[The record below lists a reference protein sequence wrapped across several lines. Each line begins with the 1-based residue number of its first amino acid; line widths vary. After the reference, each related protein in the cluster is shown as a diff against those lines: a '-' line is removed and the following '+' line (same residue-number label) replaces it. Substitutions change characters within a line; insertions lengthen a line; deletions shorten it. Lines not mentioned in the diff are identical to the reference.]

1 MIKGLY
7 TSALGMTTMMRQM
20 DVIADNLA
28 NVNTTGF
35 KKDRVA
41 TRAFTEEL
49 LVRLGD
55 SGDAP
60 FTSVPMGRISQGV
73 FIDDIYTDHTGGGL
87 RKTAAPLDLAISG
100 RGFFCVAPADNESLD
115 TEMYTR
121 DGAFTLSSDGLLL
134 TKEGNPVLGLNGM
147 IRIPP
152 GNITVSND
160 GSIFSN
166 DEFIDRLRMIDF
178 ADTHELRKGENNL
191 FRATVRA
198 EQVDFTGRITSGY
211 LEASNVN
218 SVRELTNMISTQRA
232 FEANQ
237 RMITAHDTILNRV
250 SNDLGRK

>member
-7 TSALGMTTMMRQM
+7 TSALGMTTMMRNM
-20 DVIADNLA
+20 DVIADNIA

-41 TRAFTEEL
+41 TRSFTEEL
-49 LVRLGD
+49 LVRLSD
-55 SGDAP
+55 PGDAP

-73 FIDDIYTDHTGGGL
+73 FVDDIYTDHSGGGL
-87 RKTAAPLDLAISG
+87 RKTAAPLDLAITG
-100 RGFFCVAPADNESLD
+100 RGFFCVAPADATD
-115 TEMYTR
+115 TTTEMYTR
-121 DGAFTLSSDGLLL
+121 DGAFTLGYDGLLL
-134 TKEGNPVLGLNGM
+134 TKEGNPVLGVNGM

-152 GNITVSND
+152 GNITVSDD

-166 DEFIDRLRMIDF
+166 DEFIDRLRMTDF

-191 FRATVRA
+191 FRPTVRA
-198 EQVDFTGRITSGY
+198 VQTDFTGRITSGY
-211 LEASNVN
+211 LENSNVN
-218 SVRELTNMISTQRA
+218 SIRELTNMMTTTRA
-232 FEANQ
+232 FKANQ